1 MILIENPF
9 NMIIILL
16 YIIIMVKNYNNII
29 IFNIRIIILF
39 LNIYEYLKR

>member
-16 YIIIMVKNYNNII
+16 YVIIMVKNYNNII